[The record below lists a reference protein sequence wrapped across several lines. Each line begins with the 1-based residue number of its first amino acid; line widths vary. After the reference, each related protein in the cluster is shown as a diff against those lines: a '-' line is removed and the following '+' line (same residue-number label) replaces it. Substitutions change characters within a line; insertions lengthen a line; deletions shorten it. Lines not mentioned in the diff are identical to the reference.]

1 MNKHT
6 YTLGPWTVTHNSW
19 DTSTVYSVE
28 GEVAHVYID
37 SEADEDTQDKL
48 EQIKEGNAT
57 LIAAAPDMLAA
68 LEAVESWWLSEQ
80 RGVGAPYCIFATR
93 AAIAKA
99 TGAQP

>member
-28 GEVAHVYID
+28 GEVARVHID
-37 SEADEDTQDKL
+37 SEADEDTQDKW

-68 LEAVESWWLSEQ
+68 LQKVWAE
-80 RGVGAPYCIFATR
+80 GVIRDGFSLLQDEVCD
-93 AAIAKA
+93 AIAKA
-99 TGAQP
+99 TGGQQ